1 MNPEVTVV
9 MPCLNEAETLATCIE
24 KILETF
30 RSYNIKGE
38 IVVADNGSTDGSQK
52 IAMDLGARVIP
63 VARRGYGA
71 ALQGGVA
78 AASSPYIIM
87 GDADDSYDFREIP
100 RFIEALRKG
109 HDFVMGCRFPAGG
122 GEIKPK
128 AMPFLHR
135 YLGTPVLTF
144 LGQLF
149 FNHKFKDV
157 NCGMRGF
164 TKKAFEGMALQ
175 SEGMEF
181 ASEMVARAAML
192 DLKSCEVPVTLH
204 PDGRS
209 RPPHLRTWRDG
220 WRHLKFMLLLCPRWL
235 YQMPGLALSLV
246 GGIMTL
252 ILTITPLSI
261 QGITLDI
268 HTLMVFQMILFLGL
282 QILLFGHLASY
293 YAEQNHLIPPSRQK
307 LWINP
312 VESGVLWGALFIILG
327 ASGLIYTFNL
337 WEDAGFGSLET
348 SQTLRLFSLS
358 IFGMILGLELVFVG
372 FLFGLFDLMG
382 KRNKITPPESS
393 AYPPDRGTKNTV
405 HTNRYDGHHRQCVLG
420 R

>member
-1 MNPEVTVV
+1 MNPEITVV

-24 KILETF
+24 KILQTF
-30 RSYNIKGE
+30 RSHHISGE
-38 IVVADNGSTDGSQK
+38 IIVADNGSTDGSQN
-52 IAMDLGARVIP
+52 IALDFGAKVVH

-71 ALQGGVA
+71 ALQGGIA
-78 AASSPYIIM
+78 EASAPYIIM

-100 RFIEALRKG
+100 RFVEALRHG
-109 HDFVMGCRFPAGG
+109 YDFVMGCRFPSGG

-135 YLGTPVLTF
+135 YLGTPILTG
-144 LGQLF
+144 LGQIF
-149 FNHKFKDV
+149 FRHKFKDV

-164 TKKAFEGMALQ
+164 TKTAFESMDLR

-192 DLKSCEVPVTLH
+192 NLKSCEVPITLH

-235 YQMPGLALSLV
+235 YKIPGIFLSFLGGTMTIILA
-246 GGIMTL
+246 
-252 ILTITPLSI
+252 ITPLSI

-282 QILLFGHLASY
+282 QILLFGYLASSF
-293 YAEQNHLIPPSRQK
+293 AQQNHLIPPSPRK
-307 LWINP
+307 PWVNP
-312 VESGVLWGALFIILG
+312 IESGALWGSILMILG
-327 ASGLIYTFNL
+327 ASGLVHTFDL
-337 WEDAGFGSLET
+337 WRDVGFGSLET
-348 SQTLRLFSLS
+348 SQTLRGFSLS
-358 IFGMILGLELVFVG
+358 IFSIIVGLELIFIG
-372 FLFGLFDLMG
+372 FLFGLIDLLG
-382 KRNKITPPESS
+382 KRNKP
-393 AYPPDRGTKNTV
+393 A
-405 HTNRYDGHHRQCVLG
+405 
-420 R
+420 